1 MFTRIL
7 IVFLV
12 SVLSFPVLSVG
23 QTTQFTLSQKETF
36 RITGDS
42 NVRAWQADIRSASGQ
57 LSLLTS
63 DSESWNQIETLTLTI
78 PVDQILSES
87 NVLNGTMHNSLR
99 IEQFPEITFSLSELL
114 SAEPEGD
121 GLSIRAS
128 GVVNAAGVDH
138 PVTMSVMAQQ
148 SESGIRFTGSHSLLM
163 SYFDIEPPTAM
174 MGMFRADNEIE
185 ILFDLYFT
193 ASGL

>member
-1 MFTRIL
+1 MLTRIL
-7 IVFLV
+7 SVFLI

-36 RITGDS
+36 KITGGS

-57 LSLLTS
+57 LNLHTI
-63 DSESWNQIETLTLTI
+63 DSQNWNQIETLTLII
-78 PVDQILSES
+78 PVEQILSES
-87 NVLNGTMHNSLR
+87 NVLNGTMHKSLR
-99 IEQFPEITFSLSELL
+99 SEQFPEITFSLVELL

-121 GLSIRAS
+121 ALLIRAS

-148 SESGIRFTGSHSLLM
+148 TESGVRFRGSQSLLM

-174 MGMFRADNEIE
+174 MGMFRADDEID
-185 ILFDLYFT
+185 ILFDLSFS
-193 ASGL
+193 AFGL